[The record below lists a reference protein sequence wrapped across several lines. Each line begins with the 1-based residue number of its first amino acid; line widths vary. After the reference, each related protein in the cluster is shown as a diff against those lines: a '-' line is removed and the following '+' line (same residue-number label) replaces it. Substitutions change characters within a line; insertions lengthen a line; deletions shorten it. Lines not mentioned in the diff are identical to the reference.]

1 MVDGP
6 PSPEAGLPSRPPSL
20 WSGWQLPSH
29 SFGETSSSPR
39 KEASQRGAIAVRL
52 RHASGR
58 HTPRVASAGQPSLV
72 PTGLPGRPPSLRS
85 KWHLSSHSF
94 GETSLRSYLAEL
106 MPLPDAWQTAKAH
119 TALLKRYGQVL
130 RRKALIPKETLD
142 PTVG

>member
-1 MVDGP
+1 M
-6 PSPEAGLPSRPPSL
+6 
-20 WSGWQLPSH
+20 
-29 SFGETSSSPR
+29 
-39 KEASQRGAIAVRL
+39 
-52 RHASGR
+52 
-58 HTPRVASAGQPSLV
+58 
-72 PTGLPGRPPSLRS
+72 PGRPPSLRS
-85 KWHLSSHSF
+85 VWHLSSHSF